1 MRNMGGL
8 IREQVG
14 RFMSNIRLPFRAV
27 AARNSHGKLIGVD
40 MQGLS
45 GESVTGELFQHYG
58 FSSAPLPGA
67 EYLVIPV
74 GGNSKHA
81 IVVASEDGRYR
92 IGLQD
97 GEVSIYTD
105 EGDYVH
111 LKRGRVIEIVTDTLV
126 VKAGLKVRFETPI
139 VEITGDQ
146 HVDGS
151 IGADGEIGDH
161 TRTMQGDRE
170 LYNEHAH
177 PTGPKPHP
185 LQ

>member
-1 MRNMGGL
+1 MGGL

-45 GESVTGELFQHYG
+45 GESVSGELFQHYG

-81 IVVASEDGRYR
+81 IVAASEDARYR
-92 IGLQD
+92 IALQD

-105 EGDYVH
+105 EGDCVH
-111 LKRGRVIEIVTDTLV
+111 LKRGRVVEIVTETLV
-126 VKAGLKVRFETPI
+126 VKAGTKVRFETPI
-139 VEITGDQ
+139 VEMTGDQ
-146 HVDGS
+146 HVDGNVKAE
-151 IGADGEIGDH
+151 GEVADH
-161 TRTMQGDRE
+161 SRTMQGDRE
-170 LYNEHAH
+170 LYNKHAH
-177 PTGPKPHP
+177 PTGNPPLP

>member
-1 MRNMGGL
+1 MRNMGGM

-81 IVVASEDGRYR
+81 IVAASEDGRYR
-92 IGLQD
+92 IALQD

-111 LKRGRVIEIVTDTLV
+111 LKRGRVVEIVTETLV
-126 VKAGLKVRFETPI
+126 VKAGMKVRFETPL
-139 VEITGDQ
+139 VEISGDQ
-146 HVDGS
+146 HNEGS
-151 IGADGEIGDH
+151 IKADGEIADSK
-161 TRTMQGDRE
+161 RTMQGDRDI
-170 LYNEHAH
+170 YNLHTHNGGE
-177 PTGPKPHP
+177 KPSP
-185 LQ
+185 VQ